1 MIQYRPWPDGWNYG
15 GAKLIHDYFEFA
27 YPEKKFLMIQFPWPC
42 VDTEDYEKNIF
53 TKNSNHI
60 PWVVAK
66 QSLSEIDFDYII
78 IYEPVE
84 WTFTTE
90 VIDDYYDFFE
100 SCNIP
105 MDKIIFQGANHEVK
119 KYYDHAHIEKKKRF
133 KSVGFNHCLISSL
146 TSHTD
151 ILNQHTTEVK
161 FDGNKLFICPMNVH
175 GDHREFLYDELKEN
189 DLLKSGNVSARWKG
203 VYLDEQG
210 SATCENLPHMNFVKS
225 IIPFYED
232 SFCSVVTESEFDSWN
247 VRFTE
252 KFYFPIMYNRPF
264 MVLGSPKLIKW
275 IKEYGFKTFPELFDE
290 GYDDENDLKKRTKLI
305 VKNLK
310 RLQDKSKKELQ
321 DLLEIVKPK
330 IIHNK
335 NILKKYANFD
345 RNQGEYTKK
354 ELFKTMNIPLEKQ
367 LRGVL

>member
-1 MIQYRPWPDGWNYG
+1 MIQYKPWPEGWTYG
-15 GAKLIHDYFEFA
+15 GANIMDEYFEST
-27 YPEKKFLMIQFPWPC
+27 YPNKKFLMIQFPWPC
-42 VDTEDYEKNIF
+42 VDTEDYEENTF
-53 TKNSNHI
+53 TKDSNHK

-84 WTFTTE
+84 WTFTIE
-90 VIDDYYDFFE
+90 VIDDYYDFFKF
-100 SCNIP
+100 CNIP

-119 KYYDHAHIEKKKRF
+119 KYYDYACLENKKRF
-133 KSVGFNHCLISSL
+133 KSVAFNHCLISSL
-146 TSHTD
+146 ASHTD
-151 ILNQHTTEVK
+151 ILNQYTTEVK
-161 FDGNKLFICPMNVH
+161 FDGTKLFICPMNAK
-175 GDHREFLYDELKEN
+175 GDHREFLYDGLKDN
-189 DLLKSGNVSARWKG
+189 DLLKSGHVSARWRG

-210 SATCENLPHMNFVKS
+210 SATSETLPQNNFVES

-264 MVLGSPKLIKW
+264 MILGAPKLISW

-290 GYDDENDLKKRTKLI
+290 GYDDEVDLRERTKLI

-335 NILKKYANFD
+335 NLLKKYANYSM
-345 RNQGEYTKK
+345 NQGGYTIQ
-354 ELFKTMNIPLEKQ
+354 ELFGVMNKPLKKQ
-367 LRGVL
+367 LRDVL